1 MIYLILSA
9 YIDENDNFHKAL
21 KIGYAKDLE
30 NRLIAYNTH
39 LPSYRL
45 LKTREGDEILE
56 KHLHSYFSKHRISSY
71 EWFEYNDDIIEEFDK
86 ITLST
91 ILPIE
96 TITYNPKVNKSS
108 FNNCKNKK
116 DPELI
121 KAFQDLYLIFQTTNS
136 DINKII
142 KEELEKIDLRLYN
155 KKHIDNWKEFYNS
168 FTIILKN
175 KIEEMRKEQ
184 ERFNSLS
191 LTHLPSYIT
200 LPISN
205 FDYDLISEDKF
216 IEELKNLKKVYF
228 DKESLLIDQFLNEFN
243 QDKNFK
249 RCMRLYCT
257 FLDQYP
263 FLFQIIL
270 KISDIPTTFHMYY
283 ELLGHSGIRAKSYEE
298 CSLRNEV
305 EIKLQNPSVKEA
317 ILLNFQPGNKYSNKH
332 IKEKL
337 KEIYNQFEF
346 NKSPKASDLEE
357 YFLLKKVQFKEGDKR
372 VDGLLIENI
381 K

>member
-1 MIYLILSA
+1 MIYLIQSA
-9 YIDENDNFHKAL
+9 YIDDNDNFHKAL
-21 KIGYAKDLE
+21 KIGYAKDLDK
-30 NRLIAYNTH
+30 RLAAYHTH
-39 LPSYRL
+39 LPSFRL
-45 LKTREGDEILE
+45 LKSREGNEELE
-56 KHLHSYFSKHRISSY
+56 KHLHTYFSKYRLSNY
-71 EWFEYNDDIIEEFDK
+71 EWFEYNDDIIGEFDK
-86 ITLST
+86 ITLDT

-96 TITYNPKVNKSS
+96 AITYNPKVNKSS
-108 FNNCKNKK
+108 FSNRKNKK

-142 KEELEKIDLRLYN
+142 KEELEKIDLRLYI
-155 KKHIDNWKEFYNS
+155 KKNINNWKEFYNS

-175 KIEEMRKEQ
+175 KIKKIIEEQ
-184 ERFNSLS
+184 EQFNSLS
-191 LTHLPSYIT
+191 LTCLPSYII
-200 LPISN
+200 LPITN
-205 FDYDLISEDKF
+205 TEYDLISEDEF
-216 IEELKNLKKVYF
+216 IEKLKNLKKVYF

-243 QDKNFK
+243 QDKNFE

-283 ELLGHSGIRAKSYEE
+283 ELLGHNGIKSYAYKEYA
-298 CSLRNEV
+298 LRNEV

-317 ILLNFQPGNKYSNKH
+317 ILFNFQPGNKYSNKY

-372 VDGLLIENI
+372 VDGFLIENI

>member
-1 MIYLILSA
+1 MIYLIQSA
-9 YIDENDNFHKAL
+9 YIDDNDNFHKAL
-21 KIGYAKDLE
+21 KIGYAKDLDK
-30 NRLIAYNTH
+30 RLAAYHTH
-39 LPSYRL
+39 LPSFRL
-45 LKTREGDEILE
+45 LKSREGNEELE
-56 KHLHSYFSKHRISSY
+56 KHLHTYFSKYRLSNY
-71 EWFEYNDDIIEEFDK
+71 EWFEYNDDIIGEFDK
-86 ITLST
+86 ITLDT

-96 TITYNPKVNKSS
+96 AITYNPKVNKSS
-108 FNNCKNKK
+108 FSNRKNKK

-142 KEELEKIDLRLYN
+142 KEELEKIDLRLYI
-155 KKHIDNWKEFYNS
+155 KKNINNWKEFYNS

-175 KIEEMRKEQ
+175 KIKKIIEEQ
-184 ERFNSLS
+184 EQFNSLS
-191 LTHLPSYIT
+191 LTCLPSYII
-200 LPISN
+200 LPITN
-205 FDYDLISEDKF
+205 TEYDLISEDEF
-216 IEELKNLKKVYF
+216 IEKLKNLKKVYF

-243 QDKNFK
+243 QDKNFE

-283 ELLGHSGIRAKSYEE
+283 ELLGHNGIKSYAYKEYA
-298 CSLRNEV
+298 LRNEV

-317 ILLNFQPGNKYSNKH
+317 ILFNFQPGNKYSNKY

-337 KEIYNQFEF
+337 KEIYNQFNF

-372 VDGLLIENI
+372 VDGFLIENI

>member
-1 MIYLILSA
+1 MIYLIQSA

-30 NRLIAYNTH
+30 KRLAAYNTH
-39 LPSYRL
+39 LPSYKL
-45 LKTREGDEILE
+45 LKTREGDEDLE
-56 KHLHSYFSKHRISSY
+56 KHLHSYFSKYRISIY
-71 EWFEYNDDIIEEFDK
+71 EWFEYSDEIINNFDK
-86 ITLST
+86 ITLKT

-96 TITYNPKVNKSS
+96 SVVYEPKVEKIS
-108 FNNCKNKK
+108 FANRKNKK
-116 DPELI
+116 NLELI

-142 KEELEKIDLRLYN
+142 KEELEKIDLRLYIN
-155 KKHIDNWKEFYNS
+155 KHINNWKEFYNS

-175 KIEEMRKEQ
+175 KIKKIIEEQ
-184 ERFNSLS
+184 EQLNSLS
-191 LTHLPSYIT
+191 LTCLPSYII
-200 LPISN
+200 LPITN
-205 FDYDLISEDKF
+205 TEYNLISEDEF
-216 IEELKNLKKVYF
+216 IEKLKNLKKVYF
-228 DKESLLIDQFLNEFN
+228 DKESLLIDQFITEFN
-243 QDKNFK
+243 QDRNFE

-263 FLFQIIL
+263 FLFQIVL
-270 KISDIPTTFHMYY
+270 KVSDIPTTFHMYY
-283 ELLGHSGIRAKSYEE
+283 ELLGHDGIKSYAYKEYA
-298 CSLRNEV
+298 LRNEV

-317 ILLNFQPGNKYSNKH
+317 ILLNFQPGNKYSNKY

-337 KEIYNQFEF
+337 KEIYNQFNF

-357 YFLLKKVQFKEGDKR
+357 YFFLKKVQFKENSKR
-372 VDGLLIENI
+372 VDGFLIENI